1 MLIRIEAVVSQRQQR
16 VAEEIRHVLANIIQR
31 GELKDPQLMDLSVT
45 VSEVRVSPDLKNAT
59 AFIAPLGGGSSEE
72 LATAMNR
79 AAPFI
84 RMRLGKELSLKYLP
98 KVIFEAEQDSDN
110 LYKEALALATAEANS
125 SREKARL
132 EIDAQRDDALNQLKN
147 EADNLGNLIVERLL
161 AKK

>member
-45 VSEVRVSPDLKNAT
+45 VSEVRVSPDLRNAT

-98 KVIFEAEQDSDN
+98 KVIFEADKSFDYAQKIESI
-110 LYKEALALATAEANS
+110 LAQSKSGN
-125 SREKARL
+125 
-132 EIDAQRDDALNQLKN
+132 KN
-147 EADNLGNLIVERLL
+147 DY
-161 AKK
+161 

>member
-1 MLIRIEAVVSQRQQR
+1 MLIRIEAVVNQRQQR

-59 AFIAPLGGGSSEE
+59 AFIAPLGGGSSEA

-84 RMRLGKELSLKYLP
+84 RMRLGKKLSLKYLP
-98 KVIFEAEQDSDN
+98 KVIFEADKSFDYAQKIESI
-110 LYKEALALATAEANS
+110 LAQS
-125 SREKARL
+125 
-132 EIDAQRDDALNQLKN
+132 KN
-147 EADNLGNLIVERLL
+147 GN
-161 AKK
+161 KNDY